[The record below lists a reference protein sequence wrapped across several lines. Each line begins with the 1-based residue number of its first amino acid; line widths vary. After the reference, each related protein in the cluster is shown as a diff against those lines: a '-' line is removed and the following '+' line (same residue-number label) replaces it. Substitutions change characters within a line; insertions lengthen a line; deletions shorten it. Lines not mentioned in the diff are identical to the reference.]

1 MRDTERL
8 LSKEMV
14 SFMRKRGYS
23 FEAHYIDAIL
33 NWRRSSDE
41 RGLTQLERSRFN
53 YQMLNYLLD
62 ELMPWHKDCYDFST
76 LEVNRYIYT
85 YAVSKT
91 YIYSHIHACNDDIM
105 CTRL

>member
-1 MRDTERL
+1 
-8 LSKEMV
+8 MV

-33 NWRRSSDE
+33 NWR
-41 RGLTQLERSRFN
+41 QSRFN

-85 YAVSKT
+85 YAVS
-91 YIYSHIHACNDDIM
+91 ACNDIM
-105 CTRL
+105 CTRLKYALLFLGVLVVLEG